1 MNEKDIQFVLGKH
14 LFLNNVCIPN
24 VSMYCPGHT
33 EYEADFVYFSMKTQ
47 FLTEVE
53 IKTNFQDL
61 ILIDESTT
69 LNHGV
74 QYSFGGF
81 VKRAKERE
89 NWYSLSPTGL
99 LHYLRIGC
107 MKWVTR

>member
-1 MNEKDIQFVLGKH
+1 MNEKDIQYVLGKH

-53 IKTNFQDL
+53 IVWYLSKTYL
-61 ILIDESTT
+61 IFKIIK
-69 LNHGV
+69 
-74 QYSFGGF
+74 Q
-81 VKRAKERE
+81 
-89 NWYSLSPTGL
+89 
-99 LHYLRIGC
+99 
-107 MKWVTR
+107 

>member
-1 MNEKDIQFVLGKH
+1 MNEKDIQYVLGKH

-53 IKTNFQDL
+53 IKTNFQDFKDDFNKKGITTVKMSNICTMRCL
-61 ILIDESTT
+61 ELSTIIIV
-69 LNHGV
+69 N
-74 QYSFGGF
+74 
-81 VKRAKERE
+81 
-89 NWYSLSPTGL
+89 
-99 LHYLRIGC
+99 
-107 MKWVTR
+107 

>member
-1 MNEKDIQFVLGKH
+1 MNEKDIQYVLGKH

-53 IKTNFQDL
+53 IKTNFETLFLSQAL
-61 ILIDESTT
+61 ITFNVPKTLFLIAEVELFSISGTC
-69 LNHGV
+69 L
-74 QYSFGGF
+74 
-81 VKRAKERE
+81 
-89 NWYSLSPTGL
+89 
-99 LHYLRIGC
+99 
-107 MKWVTR
+107 